1 VEASW
6 DRVFQSNLKIGGGT
20 AWMVHMASSRRLHRV
35 EGEDGRVDTMGCVGP
50 FYPNFVILYVL
61 GPRGILVF
69 CLGI

>member
-1 VEASW
+1 
-6 DRVFQSNLKIGGGT
+6 
-20 AWMVHMASSRRLHRV
+20 MVHMASSRRLHRV